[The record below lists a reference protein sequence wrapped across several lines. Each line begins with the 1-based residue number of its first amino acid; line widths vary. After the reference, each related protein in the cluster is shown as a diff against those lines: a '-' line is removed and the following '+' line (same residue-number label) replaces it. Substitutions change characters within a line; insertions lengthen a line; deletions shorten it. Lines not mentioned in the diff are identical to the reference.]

1 MSSARRLVIL
11 YQPFCFEFEQAEL
24 GVLEKAHLYEALRRL
39 KVTFNSELQTLNFRV
54 GTLELQSITEHKV
67 NFKV

>member
-39 KVTFNSELQTLNFRV
+39 KVTFNSELQSRNF
-54 GTLELQSITEHKV
+54 GIAIQSITEHKV